1 MNNKIFEYVKQ
12 QVNKIK
18 NRELIE
24 DTVQDV
30 MLVLIEKGVIDNEL
44 NSELK
49 KVIQGI
55 IWNVSHTN
63 FTENEY
69 QYQQLS
75 IDHTVSNKDVDIYP
89 NLEYT
94 FIDGFFSKLRKY
106 VSKNYYSKG
115 KKLKGW
121 KVIYLTLLGYKN
133 IEIANRLNI
142 DYTAISGIQS
152 RMKHLIKKIYLSDF
166 GNKHLSSE
174 IVQCDLNYK
183 PIRVFKNALQASKE
197 LDLNY
202 VMLNQ
207 SISGY
212 LNSYNGFVFML
223 KAEYDA
229 GIFERKYY
237 SYYIYKDNEFFNEVK
252 TVREIEKSIGLS
264 NSLVKLYLNNN
275 RPYKGFTIKK
285 VYN

>member
-69 QYQQLS
+69 KYQQLS

-133 IEIANRLNI
+133 IEIAKRLNI
-142 DYTAISGIQS
+142 DYTAITGIQS

-166 GNKHLSSE
+166 GDKYLSNE

-183 PIRVFKNALQASKE
+183 PIRVFKNASQASKE

-202 VMLNQ
+202 TMLNQ